1 MNFSPSEKRLMQLL
15 YLQGPLSRKAL
26 ALKLSLTGAAVTL
39 STQSLL
45 NDNLLEEAGSLPTHR
60 AGRRE
65 ERVALH
71 LSGATLVGVDLRKRY
86 FYVTLTDLG
95 GNLLEESHFANVEE
109 TVSYLEKKESEVPPF
124 LGIAVTIRGF
134 SSLTKLEADHPE
146 IVRGF
151 QNFSCPVHFLNNVE
165 SLAYL
170 YELYH
175 PEDTN
180 FLLLK
185 YGPGVGSSVFV
196 GGHPLKGHDGSSSEI
211 GHWFIYS
218 GHKLENEICFEAL
231 LGGDYEEKEG
241 AERLLADEK
250 AFNRCIDTLGFSL
263 INANYLLSLNKIV
276 VSGVLLSNPKAYQ
289 ALAKRLAEIDPSF
302 NTSKLVIYDNY
313 ESLNERK
320 GSLQI
325 FADNFLL

>member
-1 MNFSPSEKRLMQLL
+1 
-15 YLQGPLSRKAL
+15 
-26 ALKLSLTGAAVTL
+26 
-39 STQSLL
+39 
-45 NDNLLEEAGSLPTHR
+45 
-60 AGRRE
+60 
-65 ERVALH
+65 
-71 LSGATLVGVDLRKRY
+71 
-86 FYVTLTDLG
+86 
-95 GNLLEESHFANVEE
+95 
-109 TVSYLEKKESEVPPF
+109 VSYLEKKESEVPPF

-146 IVRGF
+146 IVRAF

-196 GGHPLKGHDGSSSEI
+196 GGHPLKGHDGASSEI

-218 GHKLENEICFEAL
+218 GHKLEDEICFDAL

-241 AERLLADEK
+241 AEKLLSDPK
-250 AFNRCIDTLGFSL
+250 AFARCIDTLGFSL
-263 INANYLLSLNKIV
+263 INANYLLSLDKIV
-276 VSGVLLSNPKAYQ
+276 VSGVLLSNPKVCQ
-289 ALAKRLAEIDPSF
+289 ALSDRLAEIDPSF
-302 NTSKLVIYDNY
+302 DTSKLVIYDNY

-320 GSLQI
+320 GALQI
-325 FADNFLL
+325 FADNFLV